1 MVKFCSK
8 CGKQLDENSNFC
20 INCGSKIEN
29 DQSSENINQ
38 PVTKVTNSPTPSQSV
53 VSQNI
58 WHQNQYKIRKKVL
71 AIGNKYWIEDPSGNL
86 LGFCKQKILK
96 LKEDIR
102 IFSDETMSQELF
114 KINQE
119 QIFDAWG
126 SFAISDSMN
135 PAPIGY
141 IRRGF
146 LSEFGR
152 DAWELQDANRTPV
165 GRIFEQSLGRALAR
179 KYMPGGGLVPEKMQI
194 ELNNEI
200 IAEVNQKFKIIG
212 DIWEMN
218 IFKLPDNVDRRVLIA
233 TMLLMGNIE
242 RDRK

>member
-1 MVKFCSK
+1 MANFCTNCGKPLEKDAKFCVK
-8 CGKQLDENSNFC
+8 CGTQVEQIPKSKVPKQ
-20 INCGSKIEN
+20 KT
-29 DQSSENINQ
+29 Q
-38 PVTKVTNSPTPSQSV
+38 PKMNKPAQSV
-53 VSQNI
+53 VSQNM

-71 AIGNKYWIEDPSGNL
+71 SIGNKYWIEDYAGNL
-86 LGFCKQKILK
+86 LGFCKQKVLK

-102 IFSDETMSQELF
+102 IFSDESMTQELF
-114 KINQE
+114 NIKQE

-126 SFAISDSMN
+126 SFAISDSMHPSN
-135 PAPIGY
+135 IGY

-146 LSEFGR
+146 LSELGR
-152 DAWELQDANRTPV
+152 DAWELQDANRRPI

-194 ELNNEI
+194 ELNGNI

-212 DIWEMN
+212 DIWDMN
-218 IFKLPDNVDRRVLIA
+218 IFKLPENVDRRILIA
-233 TMLLMGNIE
+233 AMLMMGNIE

>member
-1 MVKFCSK
+1 MPNFCVK
-8 CGKQLDENSNFC
+8 CGKPLDKNAKFC
-20 INCGSKIEN
+20 VNCGTKVQQE
-29 DQSSENINQ
+29 
-38 PVTKVTNSPTPSQSV
+38 PVTKTPQKPVQPQTNQPKQSV
-53 VSQNI
+53 VSQNM

-71 AIGNKYWIEDPSGNL
+71 AIGNKYWIEDYAGNL

-102 IFSDETMSQELF
+102 IFSDESMNQELF
-114 KINQE
+114 NIKQE

-126 SFAISDSMN
+126 SFAISDSVYN
-135 PAPIGY
+135 TTIGY

-146 LSEFGR
+146 LSELGR
-152 DAWELQDANRTPV
+152 DAWEIQDANKRPI

-179 KYMPGGGLVPEKMQI
+179 KFMPGGGLVPEKMQI
-194 ELNNEI
+194 ELNGEI

-218 IFKLPDNVDRRVLIA
+218 IFKLPENVDRRVLIA
-233 TMLLMGNIE
+233 TMLMMGNIE